1 MLDLEDAKLKKR
13 SVTISGHRTS
23 ISIEQC
29 FWRHLK
35 RYADTDKIS
44 LNEIV
49 RQIDEARSRSLSGSI
64 RAYVIQRL
72 ETESTQKITTD

>member
-1 MLDLEDAKLKKR
+1 MFDLEDAKLKKR

-35 RYADTDKIS
+35 RYADMDTLS
-44 LNEIV
+44 LSELI

-64 RAYVIQRL
+64 RAYILQRL
-72 ETESTQKITTD
+72 EQEIADRK

>member
-1 MLDLEDAKLKKR
+1 MFDLDDATLKKR
-13 SVTISGHRTS
+13 SVTIAGHRTS
-23 ISIEQC
+23 ISLEQC

-35 RYADTDKIS
+35 RYADQDDLS

-49 RQIDEARSRSLSGSI
+49 RQLDEARTRSLSGSI

-72 ETESTQKITTD
+72 EEELKTNS

>member
-1 MLDLEDAKLKKR
+1 MFDLEDAKLKKR

-35 RYADTDKIS
+35 RYADMDTLS
-44 LNEIV
+44 LSELI

-64 RAYVIQRL
+64 RAYILQRL
-72 ETESTQKITTD
+72 EQEIADQK

>member
-1 MLDLEDAKLKKR
+1 MFDLEDAKLKKR

-35 RYADTDKIS
+35 RYADMDALS
-44 LNEIV
+44 LSELI

-64 RAYVIQRL
+64 RAYILQRL
-72 ETESTQKITTD
+72 EQEIADRK

>member
-1 MLDLEDAKLKKR
+1 MFDLEDAKLKKR

-29 FWRHLK
+29 FWRHVK
-35 RYADTDKIS
+35 RYADMDTLS
-44 LNEIV
+44 LSELI

-64 RAYVIQRL
+64 RAYILQRL
-72 ETESTQKITTD
+72 EQEIADRK